1 MFDCIKR
8 NLDEFKTFAMRGNV
22 VDMAVGI
29 IIGAAFGKIVDS
41 MVKDIVRDEKI
52 LSVKS
57 EPATRAD
64 MQTVRDLLD
73 TVQANSE
80 RCVGMAANMIGV
92 HRTILVALIGEEYI
106 AMINPRIVDKSKE
119 TYETEEGCLS
129 LSGVRPVTRFR
140 TIAVEYLDKKFKRRR
155 GIFRDYE
162 AEIIQHEMDHFEGKI
177 I

>member
-1 MFDCIKR
+1 MQQEGLPSALCIYRKE
-8 NLDEFKTFAMRGNV
+8 NT
-22 VDMAVGI
+22 
-29 IIGAAFGKIVDS
+29 
-41 MVKDIVRDEKI
+41 MVKDIVRDEKVLGI
-52 LSVKS
+52 KS

-92 HRTILVALIGEEYI
+92 HKTILVALIGEEYI
-106 AMINPRIVDKSKE
+106 AMINPRIVDKSRE

-129 LSGVRPVTRFR
+129 LNGVRPVTRFR

>member
-1 MFDCIKR
+1 
-8 NLDEFKTFAMRGNV
+8 
-22 VDMAVGI
+22 
-29 IIGAAFGKIVDS
+29 
-41 MVKDIVRDEKI
+41 MVKDIVRDEAVLGI
-52 LSVKS
+52 KS

-73 TVQANSE
+73 TVKANSE

-92 HRTILVALIGEEYI
+92 HKTILVALIGDEYV
-106 AMINPRIVDKSKE
+106 AMINPRIVDRSKE

-129 LSGVRPVTRFR
+129 LSGVRSVTRYR

-162 AEIIQHEMDHFEGKI
+162 GEIIQHEMDHFEGKI

>member
-1 MFDCIKR
+1 MI
-8 NLDEFKTFAMRGNV
+8 
-22 VDMAVGI
+22 
-29 IIGAAFGKIVDS
+29 
-41 MVKDIVRDEKI
+41 KDIVRDEAV
-52 LSVKS
+52 LSIKS

-73 TVQANSE
+73 TVEANSE

-92 HRTILVALIGEEYI
+92 HKTILVALIGDEYV
-106 AMINPRIVDKSKE
+106 AMINPVIVDRSKE

-129 LSGVRPVTRFR
+129 LSGVRSVPRYK

-162 AEIIQHEMDHFEGKI
+162 AEIIQHEIDHFSGI
-177 I
+177 II

>member
-1 MFDCIKR
+1 MPSLKLRLGNFVQLCSR
-8 NLDEFKTFAMRGNV
+8 RGFLPLFALT
-22 VDMAVGI
+22 
-29 IIGAAFGKIVDS
+29 GKETA
-41 MVKDIVRDEKI
+41 MVEDIVRDEKI

-140 TIAVEYLDKKFKRRR
+140 TICVEYLDKKFKRRR

>member
-1 MFDCIKR
+1 MIK
-8 NLDEFKTFAMRGNV
+8 DV
-22 VDMAVGI
+22 
-29 IIGAAFGKIVDS
+29 
-41 MVKDIVRDEKI
+41 VRDEAV
-52 LSVKS
+52 LSIKS

-73 TVQANSE
+73 TVEANSE

-92 HRTILVALIGEEYI
+92 HKTILVALIGDEYV
-106 AMINPRIVDKSKE
+106 AMINPVIVDRSKE

-129 LSGVRPVTRFR
+129 LSGVRSVTRYK

-162 AEIIQHEMDHFEGKI
+162 AEIIQHEIDHFSGI
-177 I
+177 II